1 MNSLTH
7 MQETCSAPTMV
18 PILVDDREYRIEL
31 YRRVSLP
38 RDAPRLIVIAYQS
51 NPLAAQL
58 LRVCLDCVGRFTPE
72 PHEVWVVD
80 NNSPR
85 EMVDWLV
92 SRPDVNVALNRTEPL
107 PREMRGSALS
117 PHSQM
122 NWGSY
127 ANAIGL
133 EIGTRLI
140 DHDSHFV
147 MTMHMDTAPCRS
159 GWLSYLTSKI
169 RGNVAAA
176 GVRMDR
182 TRTPE
187 GVLHVLGYLVDF
199 RIFTRLGLNFF
210 PELPDL
216 DVGDRVTVNL
226 RAAGY
231 EVFACPNTVWEP
243 DLVDRIPET
252 SPLRS
257 FHADRSFDDAGN
269 VIFLHLGRGLRRSI
283 GEHRKGP
290 FAEDWIRLANEH
302 LLAEQ
307 G

>member
-1 MNSLTH
+1 MR
-7 MQETCSAPTMV
+7 
-18 PILVDDREYRIEL
+18 DR
-31 YRRVSLP
+31 
-38 RDAPRLIVIAYQS
+38 
-51 NPLAAQL
+51 AA
-58 LRVCLDCVGRFTPE
+58 
-72 PHEVWVVD
+72 
-80 NNSPR
+80 
-85 EMVDWLV
+85 
-92 SRPDVNVALNRTEPL
+92 TE
-107 PREMRGSALS
+107 
-117 PHSQM
+117 HTQM

-133 EIGTRLI
+133 ELGVRLI
-140 DHDSHFV
+140 DPETQYV

-169 RGNVAAA
+169 QGPVAAA
-176 GVRMDR
+176 GVRMDK

-199 RIFTRLGLNFF
+199 HTFTRLGLDFF

-216 DVGDRVTVNL
+216 DVGDRVTVQL

-243 DLVDRIPET
+243 HLEERIPES
-252 SPLRS
+252 SPLKR
-257 FHADRSFDDAGN
+257 FHVDRSFDDEGH

-290 FAEDWIRLANEH
+290 FAEDWIRLVDDC